1 MKLLTSRVLARAT
14 NLDIPGGVV
23 IAEALM
29 QIFRY
34 NKLNRVYSSTYD
46 DDPMVFINS
55 ILEHLDIKYEVPDND
70 LANLPPTAPFITV
83 SNHPFGGIDAL
94 ILLKILMTRRSDV
107 RVMAN
112 FLLQQVDPLKEL
124 ILPADMPERRRE
136 KSVL

>member
-34 NKLNRVYSSTYD
+34 NKLNRIYSSTYD
-46 DDPMVFINS
+46 EDPMAFINS

-70 LANLPPTAPFITV
+70 LANLPPTGSF
-83 SNHPFGGIDAL
+83 HHG
-94 ILLKILMTRRSDV
+94 LKPSLRGD
-107 RVMAN
+107 
-112 FLLQQVDPLKEL
+112 
-124 ILPADMPERRRE
+124 
-136 KSVL
+136 